1 MRALHTPTPLR
12 LTLLALSLVAL
23 VPVAAPAAKPA
34 SPARAKAKAKSKPKP
49 KQSRKQRILTL
60 RTRLKT
66 LTQKKVATQAQLR
79 TIKRAQ
85 VRITD
90 QLQDSYERLENANT
104 ALQASEVRLRL
115 AEQQVQSTQQRL
127 VEAEQ
132 RLALQRRR
140 FGRRIAASY
149 QEGPVTYTDV
159 ILGSRNLSDFLDRK
173 YYVSRVMGQDAV
185 LLEGLR
191 DAQQAVIRQR
201 QALVEKKRRLADAH
215 QDNLQR
221 VAQVAEQAA
230 ARKMLL
236 QELQR
241 DRVLQEQQLQELE
254 DTSNDIQHS
263 LEEELI
269 RRQANPGSYRALPR
283 WSGGLARPAMG
294 PITSGFGYRM
304 HPVLRYRRLHAGVDI
319 GAGTGA
325 PVSAAADGEVFFAS
339 WRGGYGRC
347 IIVLH
352 GGGMST
358 LYGHLSRVDVAA
370 GQRVRKGQR
379 IGAVGSTGLA
389 SGPHLHFEVRRN
401 GVPVS
406 PSM

>member
-1 MRALHTPTPLR
+1 MRRPSSVPRALR
-12 LTLLALSLVAL
+12 FGALAISLIAL
-23 VPVAAPAAKPA
+23 APVTAPAARTSKPA
-34 SPARAKAKAKSKPKP
+34 KASHAAKKKP
-49 KQSRKQRILTL
+49 SRKQRILAL

-66 LTQKKVATQAQLR
+66 LTKKKVETQAQLR
-79 TIKRAQ
+79 TIKKAQ
-85 VRITD
+85 VRIAD
-90 QLQDSYERLENANT
+90 QLNDSFERLENARA
-104 ALQASEVRLRL
+104 ALVASEERLRS
-115 AEQQVQSTQQRL
+115 AERQVAHTQQRL
-127 VEAEQ
+127 AEAEQ

-149 QEGPVTYTDV
+149 QEGPVTFTDV
-159 ILGSRNLSDFLDRK
+159 LLGSRNLSDFLDRQ
-173 YYVSRVMGQDAV
+173 YYVSRAMGQDAQ

-191 DAQQAVIRQR
+191 DAQQAVLRQR
-201 QALVEKKRRLADAH
+201 QALIERKKRLAEAH

-221 VAQVAEQAA
+221 VAQVAEQAE
-230 ARKMLL
+230 ARERLL
-236 QELQR
+236 RELKR
-241 DRVLQEQQLQELE
+241 DRALQEQQLQELE

-283 WSGGLARPAMG
+283 WSGGLSRPAMG

-304 HPVLRYRRLHAGVDI
+304 HPVLGYRRLHAGVDI

-325 PVSAAADGEVFFAS
+325 PVAAAADGEVFFAS

-347 IIVLH
+347 IILLH

-358 LYGHLSRVDVAA
+358 LYGHLSRIDVSA
-370 GQRVRKGQR
+370 GQRVRRGQR

-401 GVPVS
+401 GVPVA
-406 PSM
+406 PPM

>member
-1 MRALHTPTPLR
+1 MRSSLVNYPAPWR
-12 LTLLALSLVAL
+12 LGALALTLVAL
-23 VPVAAPAAKPA
+23 APVSAPAAKPA
-34 SPARAKAKAKSKPKP
+34 PSVKAKAKGKT

-66 LTQKKVATQAQLR
+66 LTKKKVETQAQLR

-85 VRITD
+85 VRIAD
-90 QLQDSYERLENANT
+90 QLQDSYERLENANE
-104 ALQASEVRLRL
+104 ALQSSEVRLRA
-115 AEQQVQSTQQRL
+115 AEQQVLSTQQRL

-159 ILGSRNLSDFLDRK
+159 MLGSRNLSDFLDRQ

-185 LLEGLR
+185 LLDGLR
-191 DAQQAVIRQR
+191 EAQKSVVRQR
-201 QALVEKKRRLADAH
+201 QALVEKQKRLAEAH

-230 ARKMLL
+230 ARKTLL
-236 QELQR
+236 QELRR

-254 DTSNDIQHS
+254 ETSNDIQHS

-294 PITSGFGYRM
+294 PITSTFGYRM

-319 GAGTGA
+319 GAGAGA

-358 LYGHLSRVDVAA
+358 LYGHLSRIDVAA
-370 GQRVRKGQR
+370 GQRVRRGQR
-379 IGAVGSTGLA
+379 IGAVGSTGLS

-406 PSM
+406 PPM

>member
-1 MRALHTPTPLR
+1 MQLSLCNTPAPLR
-12 LTLLALSLVAL
+12 LAALALSLVMLA
-23 VPVAAPAAKPA
+23 PVSVPAAK
-34 SPARAKAKAKSKPKP
+34 SARSAKT
-49 KQSRKQRILTL
+49 KQSRKQRIQTL

-66 LTQKKVATQAQLR
+66 LTKKRVETQAQLR

-85 VRITD
+85 VRIAD
-90 QLQDSYERLENANT
+90 QLNDSYERLENAHT
-104 ALQASEVRLRL
+104 ALKVSEERLRA
-115 AEQQVQSTQQRL
+115 AEQQVRRTQQHL
-127 VEAEQ
+127 AEAEQ

-159 ILGSRNLSDFLDRK
+159 MLGSRNLSDFLDRQ
-173 YYVSRVMGQDAV
+173 YYVSRVMDQDAE

-191 DAQQAVIRQR
+191 DAQQAVVRQR
-201 QALVEKKRRLADAH
+201 QALIERQRHLAAAH

-221 VAQVAEQAA
+221 VAQVAEQAE
-230 ARKMLL
+230 AREKLL
-236 QELQR
+236 QELKR

-269 RRQANPGSYRALPR
+269 RRQANPGSYRVLPR
-283 WSGGLARPAMG
+283 WSGGLSRPAMG
-294 PITSGFGYRM
+294 PITSRFGYRL
-304 HPVLRYRRLHAGVDI
+304 HPVLGYRRLHAGVDI
-319 GAGTGA
+319 GAGAGA

-358 LYGHLSRVDVAA
+358 LYGHLSRIDVAS
-370 GQRVRKGQR
+370 GQRVRRGQR
-379 IGAVGSTGLA
+379 IGAVGSTGLS

-406 PSM
+406 PPM

>member
-1 MRALHTPTPLR
+1 MRTSLLNPPVTLR
-12 LTLLALSLVAL
+12 LAALAFCVVAL
-23 VPVAAPAAKPA
+23 APNSAPAAKPA
-34 SPARAKAKAKSKPKP
+34 RPVKT
-49 KQSRKQRILTL
+49 KQSRKQRIQTL

-66 LTQKKVATQAQLR
+66 LTKKKVETQAQLR

-85 VRITD
+85 VRIAD
-90 QLQDSYERLENANT
+90 QLNDSYERLENAHA
-104 ALQASEVRLRL
+104 ALQVSEERLRT
-115 AEQQVQSTQQRL
+115 AEHQVQRTQEHL

-159 ILGSRNLSDFLDRK
+159 MLGSRNLSDFLDRQ
-173 YYVSRVMGQDAV
+173 YYVSRVMGQDAE
-185 LLEGLR
+185 LLDGLR
-191 DAQQAVIRQR
+191 DAQQAVMRQR
-201 QALVEKKRRLADAH
+201 EALIEKKKRLAEAH

-221 VAQVAEQAA
+221 VAQVAEQAE
-230 ARKMLL
+230 AREKLL
-236 QELQR
+236 RELKR
-241 DRVLQEQQLQELE
+241 DRALQEQQLQELE

-263 LEEELI
+263 LEEELV

-283 WSGGLARPAMG
+283 WSGGLSRPAMG

-304 HPVLRYRRLHAGVDI
+304 HPVLGYRRLHAGVDI

-325 PVSAAADGEVFFAS
+325 PVSAAAEGEVFFAS

-347 IIVLH
+347 IILLH

-358 LYGHLSRVDVAA
+358 LYGHLSRIDVAA
-370 GQRVRKGQR
+370 GQRVRRGQR

-406 PSM
+406 PPM